1 MRETYDSGRRRD
13 SAHRMNS
20 PLPPPFFLPSFFPFF
35 FVRSMALLRFR
46 CGCWRVE
53 KGKRDGP
60 GENEGKC
67 RLTNGSIDPPASRFF
82 AFLLSSLASF
92 GLILPREEG
101 RQRKKPAKKKKKI
114 GVNVVFLLRGYS
126 EEEKTNRPPIDKQIN
141 RGRLR
146 MRSSRWAICLC
157 QTMDMSKSVTWRFP
171 SERVILSLKKRK
183 KMSIERNM
191 FSLKIPLLLS

>member
-20 PLPPPFFLPSFFPFF
+20 PLPPLFFLPSFFPFF

-101 RQRKKPAKKKKKI
+101 RQRKKPSKKKRKI
-114 GVNVVFLLRGYS
+114 GVNFYSDTLRKKKRIHRLTNRSIVAVYVCDPLAGRFVCARQWICLNRLLGDSRPNVRFFLLRN
-126 EEEKTNRPPIDKQIN
+126 EKKCL
-141 RGRLR
+141 LR
-146 MRSSRWAICLC
+146 EICF
-157 QTMDMSKSVTWRFP
+157 R
-171 SERVILSLKKRK
+171 
-183 KMSIERNM
+183 
-191 FSLKIPLLLS
+191 

>member
-82 AFLLSSLASF
+82 VFARFFRFNSSS
-92 GLILPREEG
+92 GRRKTEG
-101 RQRKKPAKKKKKI
+101 RRKKPAKKKRKI
-114 GVNVVFLLRGYS
+114 GVNVVFLLRGYF